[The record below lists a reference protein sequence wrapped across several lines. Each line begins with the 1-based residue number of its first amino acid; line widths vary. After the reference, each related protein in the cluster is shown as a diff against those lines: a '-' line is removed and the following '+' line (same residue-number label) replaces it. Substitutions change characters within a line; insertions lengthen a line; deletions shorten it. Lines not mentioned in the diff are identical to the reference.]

1 MKKLGADECLDYR
14 SSTFNEDLVK
24 ATDGYVNVYFDNV
37 RSLFNSRSA
46 LCTRLTRAFWLVQVG
61 GSILNAMFARM
72 ARFSR
77 IIA

>member
-37 RSLFNSRSA
+37 RSGLRS
-46 LCTRLTRAFWLVQVG
+46 CSEPGTKLTRAFRWRRLADR
-61 GSILNAMFARM
+61 S
-72 ARFSR
+72 
-77 IIA
+77 